1 MTYEQ
6 FGAPVKS
13 TEVALAPVE
22 ELVQSRESHKILER
36 ATMRLTTTLP
46 AVRVASCDARDPM
59 LAATTL
65 ASQLGRDHLGC
76 VLFFCSAEYDL
87 GRLGIA
93 MQHVFTGV
101 QVTGCTSA
109 GEITSD
115 G

>member
-65 ASQLGRDHLGC
+65 ALSLIH
-76 VLFFCSAEYDL
+76 
-87 GRLGIA
+87 I
-93 MQHVFTGV
+93 
-101 QVTGCTSA
+101 
-109 GEITSD
+109 
-115 G
+115 